1 MPFNVPSTDN
11 IPRDGNSFQAIARN
25 AFASVTRRSGVV
37 TMAAAMV
44 HRQDVPASATD
55 LFRPQPER
63 PSNMNILK
71 QVIAGLVAAA
81 VGVGIWIAIG
91 YYANAEVG
99 YVAWG
104 IGFLAGLGVR
114 LAAGAENEGVFPG
127 VLGVG
132 IAVVAI
138 LGAKYAV
145 TSLLVDKHMAEALAE
160 TATITFS
167 EDDNVGVLAQTM
179 VEEQT
184 AAGKKFPEP
193 TEAALENDVRSDDF
207 PPAIWAAAKKQWGAL
222 SKDEQATRAAATKAS
237 FEEATKQFAGMM
249 RGKVFEEAFRESFGM
264 YDLLWFGLAAFTAFK
279 VGSGTAGSD
288 H

>member
-1 MPFNVPSTDN
+1 
-11 IPRDGNSFQAIARN
+11 
-25 AFASVTRRSGVV
+25 
-37 TMAAAMV
+37 
-44 HRQDVPASATD
+44 
-55 LFRPQPER
+55 
-63 PSNMNILK
+63 
-71 QVIAGLVAAA
+71 
-81 VGVGIWIAIG
+81 
-91 YYANAEVG
+91 
-99 YVAWG
+99 
-104 IGFLAGLGVR
+104 
-114 LAAGAENEGVFPG
+114 
-127 VLGVG
+127 
-132 IAVVAI
+132 
-138 LGAKYAV
+138 
-145 TSLLVDKHMAEALAE
+145 MAEALAE